1 MYRASVM
8 LPTGVMIMNS
18 IAAGLTSAPPGTVGI
33 LLPTD
38 PRQLWP
44 TSFA

>member
-18 IAAGLTSAPPGTVGI
+18 TAAGLTSAPPEAVGI

-38 PRQLWP
+38 SRQL
-44 TSFA
+44 